1 MTLLL
6 PLLFL
11 VATLLCIP
19 AYIVSYRRGAESRW
33 LPFVML
39 PGLSLWVL
47 LTALGYGAQSLS
59 NIVEAL
65 WLLIAGVVSCYVKVY
80 VIDPRLNRP
89 REATYLILVCLL
101 AAALLLRTF
110 MPALPE

>member
-19 AYIVSYRRGAESRW
+19 AYIVSYRRRTESKW

-39 PGLSLWVL
+39 PGLALWVM

-59 NIVEAL
+59 NIVEVL
-65 WLLIAGVVSCYVKVY
+65 WLLVAGVLSVYIKVY
-80 VIDPRLNRP
+80 YVDPRLQKP
-89 REATYLILVCLL
+89 RQATYLILGCLL
-101 AAALLLRTF
+101 VAALLLRTF
-110 MPALPE
+110 MPVLPE